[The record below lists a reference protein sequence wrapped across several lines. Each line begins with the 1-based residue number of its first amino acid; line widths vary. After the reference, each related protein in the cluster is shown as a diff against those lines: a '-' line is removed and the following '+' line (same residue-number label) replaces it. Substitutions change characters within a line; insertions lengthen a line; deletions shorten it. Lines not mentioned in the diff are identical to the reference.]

1 MPPKMSATER
11 QDQIREELERVG
23 NVTIS
28 SLAERLG
35 VSEMTIRRDLDD
47 LEKAGVAQ
55 RTHGGATVAERLV
68 FELDFRQQQ
77 SENRESK
84 RLIAREALKFIQ
96 PGSRLMLDTGTTTLE
111 LAALL
116 DGWNDLTVITTSL
129 AVVSQLQFAE
139 GVQTVL
145 LGGVLRRGNPDLT
158 GGVTEHCLELFAAD
172 IAFQGADAIDNNGDI
187 YNSDLR
193 LARVDRRMRQRSA
206 KTYIL
211 ADSTKIGH
219 TALARN
225 GSLSEVD
232 ALITD
237 AGISPSTAEHFRAL
251 GMRVIIA
258 KKH

>member
-1 MPPKMSATER
+1 MPAKMSATER
-11 QDQIREELERVG
+11 QEHIREELGRVG

-28 SLAERLG
+28 ILAERLG

-47 LEKAGVAQ
+47 LERAGVAQ

-96 PGSRLMLDTGTTTLE
+96 PGSRLMLDTGTSTLE

-158 GGVTEHCLELFAAD
+158 GGVTEHCLDLFAAD
-172 IAFQGADAIDNNGDI
+172 IAFQGADAIDDNGDI
-187 YNSDLR
+187 YNNDLR

-225 GSLSEVD
+225 GSLTEVD

-237 AGISPSTAEHFRAL
+237 AGINPATLEHFRGL
-251 GMRVIIA
+251 GMRVIVA
-258 KKH
+258 KK